1 MTENRNDAIAIGIVL
16 FAVFLMPFS
25 DAVAKLLGVRYP
37 VAEVAWMRYAAHM
50 VILLPISAWRY
61 GPRAL
66 IPRPL
71 GLHLL
76 RSTLMVGATLLF
88 FLGLTRLPMADTLAL
103 LFLYPMLVT
112 ALSAALLGE
121 RVGWRR
127 WAAVCGGLLGTLI
140 IIRPG
145 SDVFQWWSL
154 IPIGAGTC
162 FSLYLVTT
170 RRLGTGTPPLISAF
184 FSVTVGAAVLP
195 VALPVGW
202 TTPTVQD
209 AALGIAMGALAA
221 GAHFLLAAAFQKA
234 PASLLAPFGY
244 AEMIMA
250 ASLGYLIFGD
260 FPDGWSWVGIAVIT
274 ASGIYLSIRERK
286 VAQA

>member
-1 MTENRNDAIAIGIVL
+1 M
-16 FAVFLMPFS
+16 
-25 DAVAKLLGVRYP
+25 
-37 VAEVAWMRYAAHM
+37 
-50 VILLPISAWRY
+50 
-61 GPRAL
+61 
-66 IPRPL
+66 
-71 GLHLL
+71 
-76 RSTLMVGATLLF
+76 
-88 FLGLTRLPMADTLAL
+88 
-103 LFLYPMLVT
+103 
-112 ALSAALLGE
+112 
-121 RVGWRR
+121 
-127 WAAVCGGLLGTLI
+127 CGGLLGTLI

-154 IPIGAGTC
+154 IPVGAGTC
-162 FSLYLVTT
+162 FSLYLVIT

-195 VALPVGW
+195 VVLPVGW
-202 TTPTVQD
+202 SVPTVQD

-244 AEMIMA
+244 AEMVMA
-250 ASLGYLIFGD
+250 ATLGYVIFGD

-286 VAQA
+286 IAKA